1 MTRYNRQFLCLCH
14 YLTPMNHQEFIKS
27 YDENV
32 AGVYRY
38 IFLRVS
44 SKETAQDLTSEVFL
58 RTWEYIGS
66 PSADRA
72 GGSQIKSP
80 RAFFYQVARNLVV
93 DFYREK
99 AKTPLSLDELGA
111 QIPDMEN
118 NPEEKTSR
126 ALKMVP
132 IQRALSGLKDDYRD
146 VIIWHYLDDLSV
158 PEIANILGKSEG
170 AVRVMLH
177 RGLESA
183 RQLVESGE

>member
-1 MTRYNRQFLCLCH
+1 MDHR
-14 YLTPMNHQEFIKS
+14 EFINL

-32 AGVYRY
+32 VGIYRY

-58 RTWEYIGS
+58 RTWEYIGLS
-66 PSADRA
+66 MTGSGVMVSA
-72 GGSQIKSP
+72 QIKSP
-80 RAFFYQVARNLVV
+80 RAFFYRVAKNLVV

-99 AKTPLSLDELGA
+99 AKAPISLEELEI
-111 QIPDMEN
+111 QLPDTES
-118 NPEEKTSR
+118 NPEEKTSL
-126 ALKMVP
+126 ALEMAPV
-132 IQRALSGLKDDYRD
+132 QRALSGLKDDYRD

-158 PEIANILGKSEG
+158 PEMADILGKSEG

-183 RQLVESGE
+183 RQLVDKNV

>member
-1 MTRYNRQFLCLCH
+1 
-14 YLTPMNHQEFIKS
+14 MNHQEFIKS

-32 AGVYRY
+32 AGIYRY

-66 PSADRA
+66 SATVSEA
-72 GGSQIKSP
+72 AVNVQIKSP
-80 RAFFYQVARNLVV
+80 RAFFYRVAKNLVV

-99 AKTPLSLDELGA
+99 AKAPISLEELEI
-111 QIPDMEN
+111 QLPDTEN
-118 NPEEKTSR
+118 DPEEKTSL
-126 ALKMVP
+126 ALEMAPV
-132 IQRALSGLKDDYRD
+132 QRALSGLKDDYRD

-158 PEIANILGKSEG
+158 LEIADVLGKSEG

-177 RGLESA
+177 RGLEST
-183 RQLVESGE
+183 RQLVESGK